1 MKKLTLT
8 LSIVAILGA
17 AASAWFYIQ
26 IGNTKQELSDKL
38 AAENTRAADLDA
50 ELNKSK
56 EQAANLQQRL
66 TTLDSEL
73 GDTKSRLSSSEA
85 RSVQINRDLTQ
96 IRSQLEA
103 REQAEKEA
111 RSQIEQLRS
120 ELVKARLNTEQ
131 SSPEELERLQQ
142 TIAGLEARIQELQNQ
157 APGTT
162 AVGAPATAAT
172 GTSAA
177 PQSTLPAEFT
187 THVASVGPMNSF
199 VVLAFGQNDGAQ
211 VGQRF
216 VIVRNGQ
223 EIAQAQVSEVREG
236 HAIAQVLPASIKSAL
251 RSGDSAAVAPRS

>member
-103 REQAEKEA
+103 KEQAEKEA
-111 RSQIEQLRS
+111 RRQVEELRS
-120 ELVKARLNTEQ
+120 ELVKARLDTER

-157 APGTT
+157 APGI
-162 AVGAPATAAT
+162 PATGATT
-172 GTSAA
+172 GTAAA

-187 THVASVGPMNSF
+187 TQVASVGPMNSF

-216 VIVRNGQ
+216 IIVRNGQ

-236 HAIAQVLPASIKSAL
+236 HAIAQVSPASIKSAL
-251 RSGDSAAVAPRS
+251 RAGDSAAVAPRS

>member
-38 AAENTRAADLDA
+38 AAETTRAADLDT

-103 REQAEKEA
+103 KE
-111 RSQIEQLRS
+111 
-120 ELVKARLNTEQ
+120 
-131 SSPEELERLQQ
+131 
-142 TIAGLEARIQELQNQ
+142 
-157 APGTT
+157 
-162 AVGAPATAAT
+162 
-172 GTSAA
+172 
-177 PQSTLPAEFT
+177 
-187 THVASVGPMNSF
+187 
-199 VVLAFGQNDGAQ
+199 
-211 VGQRF
+211 
-216 VIVRNGQ
+216 
-223 EIAQAQVSEVREG
+223 
-236 HAIAQVLPASIKSAL
+236 
-251 RSGDSAAVAPRS
+251 